1 MTRSRLL
8 VALVIVAVATLAIL
22 PAAAASTARS
32 AGSALRGATA
42 APASSA
48 ADRVVVKFRDPE
60 AAAGRARAHGVGV
73 IRGAG
78 AVNGSERSKS
88 GQGGASVLRTAG
100 RSVASVL
107 ADLRADP
114 AVVWAEPDYLIG
126 LPDETVDTASG
137 PTSAGDGTTA
147 AVGTDDPRLGE
158 QYSLNRMRVPDA
170 WSIARGGTALVAVLD
185 TGVQWAHPDLSGRHA
200 INIGEYGSGKQS
212 NGRDDDNNGLVDDW
226 HGWDFVSD
234 DNDPRDDNGH
244 GTWVSGI
251 IAAVADNGIG
261 VAGITWTNPVLS
273 VKVMDAAGTG
283 YSSDLAFG
291 IDYAVDRGARV
302 INLSVGGF
310 GYSQLLSEAVL
321 HAWQRG
327 AVIVAAAG
335 NERTSAPSYPAAY
348 DHVVGVSATQADDE
362 FTNWSNYGA
371 TVDVSA
377 PGAAV
382 TTTDCGGCS
391 SSSAGTPGYAAI
403 SGTSFATPNTAGVVA
418 LLMARFPSDTNQQT
432 INRLIDAVDDLGFP
446 GWDSRYG
453 HGRVNAFRALGGATP
468 AAEVPARDAF
478 EPNDVLSGA
487 RRMTS
492 GMRYEP
498 TIYPAGDADLF
509 ALDAPRAG
517 LVQFVVTA
525 VIDGVRMP
533 KSALPVDPIVEVFD
547 AAGTRLVRMDHAD
560 PAVTEVARVRASGAS
575 RFFVRVTNWYPNGS
589 TTPYTITGTFI
600 DDVAPAVTGLAPAP
614 GAALVTA
621 YERFTFSFTEPVTGV
636 DASSV
641 QLTNGAGTV
650 HPAIVSYDAARRAAV
665 VTPTSPLPASAR
677 VYLQLSAA
685 VVDLGGN
692 PLTTRA
698 WSMTTANGLVFA
710 PARRVWLA
718 AGSHTGYAVAG
729 NGSIRASKTVVLVR
743 ESGAHVGQRST
754 LPGLPGF
761 WLHVEDGIWAGMWI
775 AESPTRRLLGGM
787 PDRDLA
793 TTISTLPGSHRIV
806 RLDADA
812 AVIQRRVVTLGS
824 ATRSVDR
831 RAMIDGR
838 PYLHLAGGSYDGY
851 WLAETAIA
859 YRPGIVDRFD
869 FGRQRRVIIAIGT
882 HTGTT
887 RAANGTVTGTKTD
900 TLRTASG
907 ASAAAFAVIN
917 GRPYLW
923 IVNGIWANTWLPA
936 EVVERF
942 EW

>member
-8 VALVIVAVATLAIL
+8 VALVIVAVATLSIL
-22 PAAAASTARS
+22 PAAATASIAGFAIS
-32 AGSALRGATA
+32 AAPAAPGATA
-42 APASSA
+42 P
-48 ADRVVVKFRDPE
+48 DRVVVRFRDPG
-60 AAAGRARAHGVGV
+60 AAAERARAHAAGV
-73 IRGAG
+73 INGAG
-78 AVNGSERSKS
+78 AANGSERSKS
-88 GQGGASVLRTAG
+88 GQRGASVLRTTG
-100 RSVASVL
+100 QSVASLL
-107 ADLRADP
+107 AELRADP
-114 AVVWAEPDYLIG
+114 AVLWAEPDYLIG
-126 LPDETVDTASG
+126 LPDDTVDTEPV
-137 PTSAGDGTTA
+137 PTGGGGGGTA
-147 AVGTDDPRLGE
+147 AVGTDDPRLDE
-158 QYSLNRMRVPDA
+158 QYSLARMRIQDA
-170 WSIARGGTALVAVLD
+170 WSIARGGNALVAVLD
-185 TGVQWAHPDLSGRHA
+185 TGIQWTHPDLSGRNA
-200 INIGEYGSGKQS
+200 INPGEYGSGKQS
-212 NGRDDDNNGLVDDW
+212 NGRDDDNNGLIDDW
-226 HGWDFVSD
+226 RGWDFVSH

-251 IAAVADNGIG
+251 IAAAADNGVGI
-261 VAGITWTNPVLS
+261 AGISWTNPVLP
-273 VKVMDAAGTG
+273 VKVMNAGGTG

-291 IDYAVDRGARV
+291 IDYAVERGARV

-310 GYSQLLSEAVL
+310 GYSQLMSEAVL

-335 NERTSAPSYPAAY
+335 NERTSAPSFPAAY

-391 SSSAGTPGYAAI
+391 LSSAGTPGYAAI

-432 INRLIDAVDDLGFP
+432 INRLIASADDLGFP

-453 HGRVNAFRALGGATP
+453 HGRVNAFRALGGSPP
-468 AAEVPARDAF
+468 AVEVPARDYF

-492 GMRYEP
+492 GLRYAP

-517 LVQFVVTA
+517 LVQFAVTP
-525 VIDGVRMP
+525 VIDGLRMP
-533 KSALPVDPIVEVFD
+533 KSALPVDPIVEVFN

-560 PAVTEVARVRASGAS
+560 PEVTEVVRVRATGAA
-575 RFFVRVTNWYPNGS
+575 RFFVRITNWYPNGS
-589 TTPYTITGTFI
+589 TTPYAITGTFI
-600 DDVAPAVTGLAPAP
+600 DDIAPAVTALSPAP
-614 GAALVTA
+614 GAGLVTA
-621 YERFTFSFTEPVTGV
+621 YERFTFSFTEPVTGF
-636 DASSV
+636 DGTSV
-641 QLTNGAGTV
+641 QLTDGAGTV
-650 HPAIVSYDAARRAAV
+650 HPSSVSYDAARRAAV
-665 VTPTSPLPASAR
+665 VTPTAPLPASSR

-710 PARRVWLA
+710 PARRVWLS
-718 AGSHTGYAVAG
+718 AGSHTGYAVT
-729 NGSIRASKTVVLVR
+729 GSGAIRASKTVVLLR

-754 LPGLPGF
+754 LPGLPGY
-761 WLHVEDGIWAGMWI
+761 WLHVEDGIWAGMWV
-775 AESPTRRLLGGM
+775 AESPTRRVLGGM

-793 TTISTLPGSHRIV
+793 TTVSTVPGSHRIV

-812 AVIQRRVVTLGS
+812 AVIQRRNVTLAS

-831 RAMIDGR
+831 RAIIDGR
-838 PYLHLAGGSYDGY
+838 PYLRLAGGSYDGY

-882 HTGTT
+882 HTGTI

-907 ASAAAFAVIN
+907 ATATAYAVIN
-917 GRPYLW
+917 GRPHLW
-923 IVNGIWANTWLPA
+923 IVNGTWTNTWLPA
-936 EVVERF
+936 DVVERF

>member
-22 PAAAASTARS
+22 PAAAASTARTT
-32 AGSALRGATA
+32 GSAARAATA
-42 APASSA
+42 APAATA
-48 ADRVVVKFRDPE
+48 ADRVVVRFRDP
-60 AAAGRARAHGVGV
+60 AAAAERARAHGLGV
-73 IRGAG
+73 ISGAG
-78 AVNGSERSKS
+78 AANGSERSKS
-88 GQGGASVLRTAG
+88 GQRGASVLRTAG
-100 RSVASVL
+100 QTVASLL

-114 AVVWAEPDYLIG
+114 AVLWAEPDYLIG
-126 LPDETVDTASG
+126 LPDDAVDAG
-137 PTSAGDGTTA
+137 PAPTSAGGGTTA
-147 AVGTDDPRLGE
+147 AVGTDDPRLDE
-158 QYSLNRMRVPDA
+158 QYSLARMRIPDA

-200 INIGEYGSGKQS
+200 INPREYGSGKQS

-226 HGWDFVSD
+226 RGWDFVSD

-251 IAAVADNGIG
+251 IAAVADNGVG
-261 VAGITWTNPVLS
+261 VAGISWTNPVLP
-273 VKVMDAAGTG
+273 VKVMNAGGTG

-291 IDYAVDRGARV
+291 IDYAVERGARI

-335 NERTSAPSYPAAY
+335 NERSSTPSYPAAY
-348 DHVVGVSATQADDE
+348 NHVVGVSATQADDE
-362 FTNWSNYGA
+362 FTNWSNYGSA
-371 TVDVSA
+371 VDVAA

-391 SSSAGTPGYAAI
+391 TASAGTPGYAAI

-418 LLMARFPSDTNQQT
+418 LLMARFPSDTNQGT
-432 INRLIDAVDDLGFP
+432 INRLIASVDDLGFP

-453 HGRVNAFRALGGATP
+453 HGRVNAFRALGGAPP
-468 AAEVPARDAF
+468 AMAVPARDSF

-492 GMRYEP
+492 GMRYAP

-517 LVQFVVTA
+517 LVQFAVTP
-525 VIDGVRMP
+525 VIDVLRMP
-533 KSALPVDPIVEVFD
+533 KSALPVDPIVEVFN
-547 AAGTRLVRMDHAD
+547 ASGTRLVRMDHDD
-560 PAVTEVARVRASGAS
+560 PAVTEVARVRATGAS

-589 TTPYTITGTFI
+589 TTPYEITGTFI
-600 DDVAPAVTGLAPAP
+600 DDVAPVVTGLAPSP
-614 GAALVTA
+614 GTALVTA
-621 YERFTFSFTEPVTGV
+621 YQRFTFSFTEGVTGV
-636 DASSV
+636 DGSSV
-641 QLTNGAGTV
+641 QLTDGAGTV
-650 HPAIVSYDAARRAAV
+650 HPASVSYDAARRAAV
-665 VTPTSPLPASAR
+665 VTPTAPLPASSR
-677 VYLQLSAA
+677 VYLQVSQA

-698 WSMTTANGLVFA
+698 WSVTTADGLVFG
-710 PARRVWLA
+710 PVRRVSMA
-718 AGSHTGYAVAG
+718 AGSHTGY
-729 NGSIRASKTVVLVR
+729 SITGTGAIAASRTVVLPR

-754 LPGLPGF
+754 LPGLPGY

-775 AESPTRRLLGGM
+775 AESPTRRLLGAM

-793 TTISTLPGSHRIV
+793 TTATTLAGSHRLV
-806 RLDADA
+806 RLDPDG
-812 AVIQRRVVTLGS
+812 AVIQRRTVTL
-824 ATRSVDR
+824 AYAARSVDR
-831 RAMIDGR
+831 RAIIEGR
-838 PYLHLAGGSYDGY
+838 PYLRLAGGTYGGY
-851 WLAETAIA
+851 WLPESTSAF
-859 YRPGIVDRFD
+859 RPGIADRLD
-869 FGRQRRVIIAIGT
+869 LGRQRRVIITIGT

-887 RAANGTVTGTKTD
+887 RAANGTVTGSKTD
-900 TLRTASG
+900 TLKTASG
-907 ASAAAFAVIN
+907 ATATAYAVIN
-917 GRPYLW
+917 GRPHFW
-923 IVNGIWANTWLPA
+923 IVNGTWANTWLPA
-936 EVVERF
+936 DVVERF